1 MSFFHKKVDVSEGG
15 KYDATIVSDSGL
27 SQEELAALKKKQ
39 LKALD
44 IFNTDGK
51 AGLSKDELTE
61 ALSMYSKYA
70 GEDGVLTKK
79 ELKEMAKEMG
89 DDVSWKDLRRALKS
103 MVGLMQNKNDL
114 VAVNNAKIQ
123 LLRLRKILMLQKIT
137 HLNLILMN
145 FLWILIQS

>member
-1 MSFFHKKVDVSEGG
+1 
-15 KYDATIVSDSGL
+15 
-27 SQEELAALKKKQ
+27 
-39 LKALD
+39 
-44 IFNTDGK
+44 
-51 AGLSKDELTE
+51 
-61 ALSMYSKYA
+61 MYSKYA